1 MGQVLGFCPPVAPNL
16 AAGRAPRATKGK
28 APQRPGEADP
38 EEARAAKPA
47 AKKQK
52 KAAAPAVE
60 SIVDESIVDMSIVD
74 DWASDASGPP
84 GRPAAAAHAYGAL
97 SADVQAQEIADL
109 KQQLVAKV
117 EENSALGAEL
127 ARVPLEGAQAE
138 GLAKAN
144 ERHIQMLTEELA
156 AARERAKQEAA
167 TLAERLDEARAAA
180 TLRAGQ
186 KQDEKL
192 REVHAQFEDAITKT
206 EAARREAVADAKA
219 ETEALREQLAR
230 AETALAAVEPAP
242 ATPPAPAA
250 KKRRKSAAASSNSG
264 PGRRGGLPD
273 VPYQFAPELL
283 AEIEWEGNDFFE
295 KLGAV
300 DDVSLHR
307 KYHTWVTNKVKMYHK
322 EEIKSVVQQC
332 KWHVEYFLRML
343 SLRTGKYPQNDI
355 ARMCAYLDG
364 TEDITRRKEAGQL
377 FNRDQQVA
385 QWLWPD
391 LVKDHASF
399 SSEAAKK
406 VKTKA
411 HKHMTAV
418 RGLYEMY
425 KWFQVE
431 GKAMPAPWTEGV
443 DAVPPRKVKG
453 ERQGAQRADGGEE
466 DGEEDGEEA
475 GESTEHA
482 PDDPLAHVE
491 EEGVVDWRLEEPAPT
506 PAPAPA
512 QALND
517 TAAVFRAAQ
526 QGQP

>member
-1 MGQVLGFCPPVAPNL
+1 L
-16 AAGRAPRATKGK
+16 
-28 APQRPGEADP
+28 
-38 EEARAAKPA
+38 
-47 AKKQK
+47 
-52 KAAAPAVE
+52 
-60 SIVDESIVDMSIVD
+60 IVDESIVDMSIVD

-84 GRPAAAAHAYGAL
+84 ARPTAAAHAYGTL
-97 SADVQAQEIADL
+97 SADVQAKEIADL

-127 ARVPLEGAQAE
+127 ARVQLEGAQAE

-192 REVHAQFEDAITKT
+192 REVHAQFEDAITKA

-242 ATPPAPAA
+242 ETEPAPAPAPAA

-264 PGRRGGLPD
+264 TGRKGGLPD
-273 VPYQFAPELL
+273 VPYQFAPELC
-283 AEIEWEGNDFFE
+283 AQIEWEGNDFFE

-307 KYHTWVTNKVKMYHK
+307 KYHTWVTNKAKMYYK

-418 RGLYEMY
+418 RRLYEMY

-443 DAVPPRKVKG
+443 DAVPPRKAKV
-453 ERQGAQRADGGEE
+453 ERQGAQRSDGGEE
-466 DGEEDGEEA
+466 EGEEDGEEA
-475 GESTEHA
+475 GEFAEHA
-482 PDDPLAHVE
+482 PDDALAHVE
-491 EEGVVDWRLEEPAPT
+491 KPAA
-506 PAPAPA
+506 APAP
-512 QALND
+512 ALND